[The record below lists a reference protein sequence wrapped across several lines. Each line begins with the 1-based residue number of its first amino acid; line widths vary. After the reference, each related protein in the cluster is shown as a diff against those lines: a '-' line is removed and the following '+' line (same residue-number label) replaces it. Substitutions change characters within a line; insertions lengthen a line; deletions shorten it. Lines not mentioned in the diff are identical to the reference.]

1 MKEASAGGAD
11 DMETNYSIDLNE
23 SEWVVY
29 DSTISRLLW
38 ILSMVVVSIT
48 FFLGVLGNGLVIWV
62 AGFRMAHTVTT
73 TYYLNLALAD
83 FSFTATLPF
92 LLVEIAMKEKW
103 PFGWFLCK
111 FFHIMVNVNLFG
123 SVFLI
128 AVIALDRCICVLH
141 PVWAQNHRTVSLARK
156 VIVGPWIFALILTLP
171 NLIFLTTVRTPGG
184 DVYCTFNFVPWGK
197 TVEERLNVAIT
208 FVTTTGIITFIIGF
222 IMPMSI
228 VAICYG
234 LIAVKIHRRTL
245 VNSSRPL
252 RVLTAVMASFF
263 ICWFPFQLVALLG
276 TIWFKETLL
285 SGGNK
290 ILFMFVNPTSSLAYF
305 NSCLNPM
312 LYVFM
317 GQGFRERLI
326 HSLPSSL
333 ERALS
338 EDSGQTRDTDT
349 NSALPSADIEMK
361 EV

>member
-1 MKEASAGGAD
+1 
-11 DMETNYSIDLNE
+11 METNSSTHLNG
-23 SEWVVY
+23 SEVVVY
-29 DSTISRLLW
+29 DSTISRVLW

-62 AGFRMAHTVTT
+62 AGFRMPHTVTT
-73 TYYLNLALAD
+73 ICYLNLALAD

-111 FFHIMVNVNLFG
+111 LVHIVVVINLFG

-156 VIVGPWIFALILTLP
+156 VVVGPWIIALILTLP
-171 NLIFLTTVRTPGG
+171 IFIFMTTVRVPGG
-184 DVYCTFNFVPWGK
+184 DEYCTFSFGSWAK
-197 TVEERLNVAIT
+197 TAVEKVNAAII
-208 FVTTTGIITFIIGF
+208 FSTTRGIIRFVIGF
-222 IMPMSI
+222 SMPMSI
-228 VAICYG
+228 VAVCYG
-234 LIAVKIHRRTL
+234 LIAFKIRRRAL
-245 VNSSRPL
+245 VTSSRPL
-252 RVLTAVMASFF
+252 RVLTAVVASFF

-276 TIWFKETLL
+276 TIWFKEMLF
-285 SGGNK
+285 SGDYK
-290 ILFMFVNPTSSLAYF
+290 ILDMLLHPTSSLAYF

-317 GQGFRERLI
+317 GQDFRERLL

-338 EDSGQTRDTDT
+338 EDSGPTSDTVTSSASPPADT
-349 NSALPSADIEMK
+349 EMK
-361 EV
+361 AK